1 MSGYVRHDYV
11 LTFQVADETR
21 RTELLA
27 HCEGPWQGDPV
38 TDTTWEVSTDLSPAD
53 FEVELAAFLSP
64 GDRAAYY
71 YLVAPASAGATASKR
86 LFRVDVDGGE

>member
-11 LTFQVADETR
+11 LTFQVRDDAR
-21 RTELLA
+21 RAELA
-27 HCEGPWQGDPV
+27 AKCDGPWQGDAV

-53 FEVELAAFLSP
+53 FEAEIASFLSP

-71 YLVAPASAGATASKR
+71 YLVAPASAGATATKR
-86 LFRVDVDGGE
+86 LFRVDVDGEE